1 LPCNCGEDKEKR
13 EHPENK
19 LPLEVAP
26 FNVYLQILREHGY
39 TEDADI
45 SEAFYTELLTGL
57 EVEGR
62 TLTAEEVM
70 QTPFINLVEAAEKIL
85 GNIETEVRSTP
96 TTVPIGGGKIMR
108 GPAAEKYDDDTLN
121 LLAARQLQL
130 HEEEKMRLSAGR

>member
-1 LPCNCGEDKEKR
+1 MPCNCGEDKEKK

-26 FNVYLQILREHGY
+26 FDVYLQILRENGY

-45 SEAFYTELLTGL
+45 SETFYTELLTGL

-62 TLTAEEVM
+62 VLTAEEVM
-70 QTPFINLVEAAEKIL
+70 KTPFINLVEAAEKIL
-85 GNIETEVRSTP
+85 GNIETEVQNTP
-96 TTVPIGGGKIMR
+96 TTIPIGGGKIMR